1 MYVMTRRPMRDY
13 THRPSEARRSP
24 RRPMRDYTHRP
35 SEARRSPRRP
45 MRNYTHRPSEARI
58 NPCRPM
64 MDYTHRPMRD
74 YTHRPSE
81 ARINPRRPMR
91 DYTHRPS
98 EARISPRRPMRDYTH
113 RPSEARRSP
122 RRPMRDYTHRPS
134 EARRSPRRPMRDY
147 THRPSEAWRSPRR
160 PMRDYTH
167 RPSEARISPC
177 RPMMDYTHRPSEAR
191 RSPCRPMRD
200 YTHRPSEAQVQEGRA
215 CPSVLELP
223 TVLLQMERSRR
234 AQEQLLW
241 DLELLTGAGLGLFWP
256 PWAQFCGLR
265 AQVQHAQNQ
274 HSKPYSRTDD
284 NAERLSSGNSRLCP
298 PPQTEDSLSQN
309 HQLLEGG
316 RAADPPSAPDLNEAS
331 LDADP
336 RQESP
341 GLPEEGPTSGCFQE
355 LNATT
360 SSSPGEPG
368 NSEFKDLAQK
378 PEGSQAEPTP
388 QRPNQLSSRSLQE
401 KKLAQGAP
409 GPPGLPSPG
418 LPEPQDPL
426 EGLGW
431 SLGQER
437 AEQKKLLRIEI
448 PHSQREGDPQGQGK
462 REKTNQC
469 PSGEA
474 TQALMEEVSQGQR
487 CEGLQ
492 GEHRGAPQGQSQ
504 SRLKCGRKEALPEPS
519 ADSPRG
525 SEEKIVQSPEGRDCI
540 PPAWEEARGE
550 GPREKGG
557 SPGDFCRSLGERMGQ
572 PGGRA
577 GTGPQGR
584 PTQLMQV
591 KTDGLRGNSA
601 PALGAQGPLRGGL
614 RAPLPLAGPPTRPL
628 LPGPG
633 AVMLAAPCTAGSR
646 QRERPAALPGHLGPL
661 RDPHSLQGPG
671 GSPGPAEQE
680 LGGSTGLPGAFG
692 RPRGAAEAPRTSKTA
707 WPEPLS
713 RDRASASVSAA
724 QQASALQRL
733 LELNREA
740 RRRRQR
746 DREQQ
751 RLRVLERLRIARNR
765 HCRVHPL
772 EPPPSP
778 AQLPPQEDAAGRRRA
793 LREQLEQTHRER
805 TGRLRALGA
814 RNTQNFQQL
823 LWPPGA
829 AEPDEHRSPF

>member
-1 MYVMTRRPMRDY
+1 MEQATILGGLGLPC
-13 THRPSEARRSP
+13 SP
-24 RRPMRDYTHRP
+24 KQALALYQHLFRCPAGLDQLR
-35 SEARRSPRRP
+35 A
-45 MRNYTHRPSEARI
+45 ALQ
-58 NPCRPM
+58 
-64 MDYTHRPMRD
+64 
-74 YTHRPSE
+74 
-81 ARINPRRPMR
+81 
-91 DYTHRPS
+91 
-98 EARISPRRPMRDYTH
+98 
-113 RPSEARRSP
+113 
-122 RRPMRDYTHRPS
+122 
-134 EARRSPRRPMRDY
+134 
-147 THRPSEAWRSPRR
+147 
-160 PMRDYTH
+160 
-167 RPSEARISPC
+167 
-177 RPMMDYTHRPSEAR
+177 
-191 RSPCRPMRD
+191 
-200 YTHRPSEAQVQEGRA
+200 QVQEGQA
-215 CPSVLELP
+215 CLSVLELP
-223 TVLLQMERSRR
+223 NVLLQMERSRR

-256 PWAQFCGLR
+256 PWAQFCDLR
-265 AQVQHAQNQ
+265 AQVQHTQNQ
-274 HSKPYSRTDD
+274 LSKPRSRTDE
-284 NAERLSSGNSRLCP
+284 NSEWLSSGNSRLCP
-298 PPQTEDSLSQN
+298 LPQTEDSLSQN

-316 RAADPPSAPDLNEAS
+316 RAADLPSALDLREAS

-341 GLPEEGPTSGCFQE
+341 GLPAEGPTSGCFQE
-355 LNATT
+355 LNLTT
-360 SSSPGEPG
+360 SGSPGEPG
-368 NSEFKDLAQK
+368 ISEFEDLAQRQ
-378 PEGSQAEPTP
+378 EGSQAEPTP
-388 QRPNQLSSRSLQE
+388 QRPHQLSSGSLQE

-409 GPPGLPSPG
+409 GRPGLPSPG

-437 AEQKKLLRIEI
+437 AEQKKLLRTEI
-448 PHSQREGDPQGQGK
+448 PHSQREGDPQGQSK
-462 REKTNQC
+462 RETNQG

-487 CEGLQ
+487 WEGLQ
-492 GEHRGAPQGQSQ
+492 GEHKGATPGQSE
-504 SRLKCGRKEALPEPS
+504 SRLKCERKEALPEPS

-525 SEEKIVQSPEGRDCI
+525 SGEKILQSSEGRACI
-540 PPAWEEARGE
+540 PPAWEAAWGE
-550 GPREKGG
+550 VPRDKGG
-557 SPGDFCRSLGERMGQ
+557 SPGDICRSLGERMRQ

-577 GTGPQGR
+577 GPGPRGR
-584 PTQLMQV
+584 TTQLMQV
-591 KTDGLRGNSA
+591 KTYGPRRDSA
-601 PALGAQGPLRGGL
+601 PALGAQWPLREAL
-614 RAPLPLAGPPTRPL
+614 RAPLQLAGPLTRPL
-628 LPGPG
+628 LPGLG
-633 AVMLAAPCTAGSR
+633 AVMLEAPCTGVSG
-646 QRERPAALPGHLGPL
+646 QRERSTALPGHLGPV
-661 RDPHSLQGPG
+661 RDPPSLQGPG
-671 GSPGPAEQE
+671 GSSGPAEQE

-713 RDRASASVSAA
+713 RDRASASMNAA

-793 LREQLEQTHRER
+793 LREQLEQTLRER

-823 LWPPGA
+823 LWAPGA
-829 AEPDEHRSPF
+829 VEPDEHHPPFHPSEAPLKSLMNPQGDD